1 MPGFQP
7 YPRPYEIMI
16 LISPDFTDEALDE
29 AVDSV
34 AHLISEHGGTVTNI
48 KRDTPWGR
56 RRLVYPIQRHRDAT
70 YVLYN
75 FTSSPSS
82 IVGFE
87 RDLKLDERVIRYLIV
102 RDESKPSSD
111 EEVEG
116 EGEGEGAGVE
126 QAEEVAA
133 EAAGTPESDQ
143 AVAEAPS
150 EAEAAAPVDA
160 ETATVV
166 EDGDEV
172 QPEAAEEPADVV
184 ADAETENALDEEAEP
199 EPSEQGEQQ

>member
-7 YPRPYEIMI
+7 YPRPYEIVV

-29 AVDSV
+29 TIDSV
-34 AHLISEHGGTVTNI
+34 AGLIAEHGGTVTHI

-82 IVGFE
+82 IVTFE
-87 RDLKLDERVIRYLIV
+87 RDLKLDERIIRYLIV
-102 RDESKPSSD
+102 RDESKPAAEA
-111 EEVEG
+111 EETG
-116 EGEGEGAGVE
+116 GEGAG
-126 QAEEVAA
+126 AEGAEAVAT
-133 EAAGTPESDQ
+133 EAAGTPESEQ
-143 AVAEAPS
+143 AVAVAPS
-150 EAEAAAPVDA
+150 DEEPAAPVDA
-160 ETATVV
+160 ETAAVV

-172 QPEAAEEPADVV
+172 QAEAAEDA
-184 ADAETENALDEEAEP
+184 AGATSDAETEHALEPEAEP
-199 EPSEQGEQQ
+199 GPGEQL

>member
-34 AHLISEHGGTVTNI
+34 ARLIGEHGGTVTNI

-102 RDESKPSSD
+102 RDESKPSPED
-111 EEVEG
+111 GTEG
-116 EGEGEGAGVE
+116 EGEGTGAE
-126 QAEEVAA
+126 QPAET
-133 EAAGTPESDQ
+133 AGTPESDQ
-143 AVAEAPS
+143 SVVEAPT
-150 EAEAAAPVDA
+150 EGEAAAPVDA

-166 EDGDEV
+166 EGGDEA
-172 QPEAAEEPADVV
+172 QPEAVEEPDEAVG
-184 ADAETENALDEEAEP
+184 DAETENALEEDAEP
-199 EPSEQGEQQ
+199 EPAERGEQQ